1 MPSPEYTSFG
11 IAVTYRYDH
20 DLYDLHE
27 PSTFCL
33 AGRAKPNGAAPI
45 DAGCCT
51 GWSSI
56 CPCCLSRRG
65 FSFIAAAA
73 SSARRTARHRCQ
85 SACAMYSGG
94 WQGARQP
101 HANGRPP
108 DRAASR
114 TWAVYFSASTVYC
127 RMILMALLRS
137 GSRSL
142 KACELRYA
150 TAWSRLSNS
159 VMPTCLGGSP
169 TNATTF
175 P

>member
-1 MPSPEYTSFG
+1 MTFTTFTSQAPSALPDGRSQMERLQSTQ
-11 IAVTYRYDH
+11 AVARD
-20 DLYDLHE
+20 
-27 PSTFCL
+27 
-33 AGRAKPNGAAPI
+33 GAALAPVACR
-45 DAGCCT
+45 AGVF
-51 GWSSI
+51 
-56 CPCCLSRRG
+56 PY
-65 FSFIAAAA
+65 IAAAA

-159 VMPTCLGGSP
+159 VIPTCLGGSP